1 VAPFGLQAVL
11 AGARGRHLPAQV
23 LGNILAAF
31 IAVAGLSVCAHA
43 TWERARSAAEAGAA
57 DWVKESELFRW
68 LQGNPLEARVYSNA
82 PEAYA
87 LASWRPARLVP
98 TRRPIDALL
107 ALERTEFPLR
117 LVWFDPQGKFSLSNA
132 KAAKLVETRVVREFA
147 DGVVLD
153 VELRVP

>member
-1 VAPFGLQAVL
+1 MAGTDPIADLIGHL
-11 AGARGRHLPAQV
+11 AKLPGIGEKTASR
-23 LGNILAAF
+23 LAF
-31 IAVAGLSVCAHA
+31 HIM
-43 TWERARSAAEAGAA
+43 
-57 DWVKESELFRW
+57 
-68 LQGNPLEARVYSNA
+68 NA